1 MLDIPSLKSWPRYCF
16 ERLSLPSTLDVMAAT
31 NRTIALVT
39 GANQGIGFATAK
51 RLAAEHGYYVIMAG
65 RRLDSIQAAAQ
76 VLIEQDLP
84 VEGVV
89 LDVKSDQAID
99 SVCEYVQR

>member
-1 MLDIPSLKSWPRYCF
+1 
-16 ERLSLPSTLDVMAAT
+16 MAVT

-65 RRLDSIQAAAQ
+65 RRPDAIQTAAQ
-76 VLIEQDLP
+76 ALAAQNLA

-89 LDVKSDQAID
+89 LDMKSDQTID
-99 SVCEYVQR
+99 SAFEHVKR

>member
-1 MLDIPSLKSWPRYCF
+1 
-16 ERLSLPSTLDVMAAT
+16 MAAT

-65 RRLDSIQAAAQ
+65 RRPDAIQSAAKS
-76 VLIEQDLP
+76 LIEQNLA

-89 LDVKSDQAID
+89 LDVKSNESID
-99 SVCEYVQR
+99 TVFEHVQR